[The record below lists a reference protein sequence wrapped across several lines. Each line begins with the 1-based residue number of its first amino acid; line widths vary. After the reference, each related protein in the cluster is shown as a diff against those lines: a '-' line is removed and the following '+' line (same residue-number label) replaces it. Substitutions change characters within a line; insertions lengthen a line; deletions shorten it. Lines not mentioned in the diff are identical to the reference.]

1 MIHVPFL
8 KFLIR
13 GGILAGVILGLA
25 VGSSGQTAMP
35 QAPSGITPV
44 EGVAPCSPVAGV
56 QKRVYDTD
64 PGGQGAFVEF
74 RLFDPEKGEGRV
86 FLVIVADPQGD
97 AKAYLELPGRGVMV
111 LSMETLMARYAA
123 PCDIVNHLTGSP
135 A

>member
-1 MIHVPFL
+1 MISVPFL

-13 GGILAGVILGLA
+13 GVILAGVILGLA

-56 QKRVYDTD
+56 QKRMYDTD
-64 PGGQGAFVEF
+64 PGGKGAFVEF

-86 FLVIVADPQGD
+86 FLVIVANSAGE
-97 AKAYLELPGRGVMV
+97 ATAYLALPGRGVQQ
-111 LSMETLMARYAA
+111 LTMETLMARYAA
-123 PCDIVNHLTGSP
+123 PCDIVNHIMGSP